1 MIKVLHVITD
11 LDQGGAEVALLRLL
25 EHSSSDIKHEVLSL
39 VSKGKLRSKFES
51 LSKVSDLG
59 LDYGQMKISALY
71 KLIKFSQTSQWDVIQ
86 GWMYHGNIAASC
98 LIKFQLQPSLIHGI
112 RQCLYENQK
121 MSLTS
126 KLVLKL
132 NAYLSKHADICLYN
146 SKESIKHHLEVGFI
160 SDNAKLWYNG
170 FNLKELNSDLNKREQ
185 LRSKLGLDSK
195 AFLIGS
201 LGRDHPMK
209 DYPTA
214 FEALSKV
221 SMIDENVHFVLGG
234 KELDSNNIRL
244 RQLVSKFDL
253 PSDRIHLI
261 GPVIDT
267 QQFYSAIDCF
277 LLSSMSEAFP
287 NVLAEAMAFRVPVVS
302 TSVGEVSVILGEYPG
317 ICNPRDSQQMAA
329 CLKQII
335 SLNNK
340 DRTKISATLHNRL
353 RQQFSIQNYI
363 EQIEKIY
370 RNLSCKSA

>member
-1 MIKVLHVITD
+1 M
-11 LDQGGAEVALLRLL
+11 
-25 EHSSSDIKHEVLSL
+25 
-39 VSKGKLRSKFES
+39 
-51 LSKVSDLG
+51 
-59 LDYGQMKISALY
+59 
-71 KLIKFSQTSQWDVIQ
+71 
-86 GWMYHGNIAASC
+86 
-98 LIKFQLQPSLIHGI
+98 
-112 RQCLYENQK
+112 
-121 MSLTS
+121 
-126 KLVLKL
+126 
-132 NAYLSKHADICLYN
+132 
-146 SKESIKHHLEVGFI
+146 
-160 SDNAKLWYNG
+160 SDNSKLWYNG
-170 FNLKELNSDLNKREQ
+170 FNLKELNSDLNKRDQ
-185 LRSKLGLDSK
+185 LRSKLGLDSQ

-214 FEALSKV
+214 FEALSKL